1 MKKGFT
7 LIELICVITI
17 LGLIALI
24 AIPTIN
30 NMVVKSRADAYKEQ
44 LDTIIDA
51 ARTYMSTST
60 NSLKLP
66 AQTDGASTCVTV
78 KELQDAGI
86 IDENESLENP
96 CADNKCSD
104 ITDPSPIKASK
115 FNGRVDI
122 TWNETKNKYV
132 YTYSESTTPCN

>member
-30 NMVVKSRADAYKEQ
+30 NMIIKSREESYDEQ

-51 ARTYMSTST
+51 ARTYMSA

-66 AQTDGASTCVTV
+66 SQTGGATCVTIA
-78 KELQDAGI
+78 ELQAEGI
-86 IDENESLENP
+86 IEEGEIENP

-104 ITDPSPIKASK
+104 ELGAIDVQK
-115 FNGRVDI
+115 FNGRVDVE
-122 TWNETKNKYV
+122 WKSNKYV
-132 YTYSESTTPCN
+132 YTYSTNPASCDEEGN

>member
-30 NMVVKSRADAYKEQ
+30 NMINKSREESYDEQ

-51 ARTYMSTST
+51 ARTYMSA
-60 NSLKLP
+60 NSLELPPQNTGESECVSIKKLK
-66 AQTDGASTCVTV
+66 A
-78 KELQDAGI
+78 EGI
-86 IDENESLENP
+86 IEEGNIEEGKIENP
-96 CADNKCSD
+96 CYKSCSGKDDADKTNEFF
-104 ITDPSPIKASK
+104 TGGVEVRW
-115 FNGRVDI
+115 NG
-122 TWNETKNKYV
+122 EK
-132 YTYSESTTPCN
+132 YTYTYVASCDEEGN

>member
-51 ARTYMSTST
+51 ARTYMST

-66 AQTDGASTCVTV
+66 AQTDEASTCVTV
-78 KELQDAGI
+78 KEIQDAGI

-122 TWNETKNKYV
+122 TWNGNKYV
-132 YTYSESTTPCN
+132 YTYSESTTSCN

>member
-30 NMVVKSRADAYKEQ
+30 NMINKSREESYDEQ

-51 ARTYMSTST
+51 ARTYMSA
-60 NSLKLP
+60 NSLELPPQNTGESECVSIKKLQ
-66 AQTDGASTCVTV
+66 A
-78 KELQDAGI
+78 EGI
-86 IDENESLENP
+86 IEEGEIENP
-96 CADNKCSD
+96 CYKSCSGKD
-104 ITDPSPIKASK
+104 DVDKTNEFFTGSGVEVRW
-115 FNGRVDI
+115 NGA
-122 TWNETKNKYV
+122 K
-132 YTYSESTTPCN
+132 YTYTYVASCDEEGN